1 MVDDERSGGAGKDS
15 VDLSVASGVAMSD
28 NGKNGGLNGG
38 GFPHRGHPAG
48 AHGLHVPLRGA
59 QRALGMSDVKDISI
73 ATPGELAAAARSG
86 AAGASG
92 GGADGNGSIHDVPI
106 PSHRE
111 FVNRELSWLEFNR
124 RVLHEATDDRTP
136 LLERVKFLEIFT
148 SNLDEFF
155 MKRVGGLRRQVSAGV
170 VTNTV
175 DGLTPYQQMVAIRK
189 TVIPMLQAQAE
200 CFAKSIRP
208 KLAAEGIQLLEW
220 ADVPADQREAARKFF
235 RSNIFPVL
243 TPLAVDPGHPFPFI
257 SNLSDSLGVILSH
270 PNHDE
275 RLFARV
281 KVPETLPRLIRLG
294 SGEGSGRFT
303 FVRVV
308 DIVKANLQDLFPEM
322 TVVAVMPFR
331 LTRNAD
337 VEHDEE
343 DAEDL
348 LELVEAELRA
358 RRFAK
363 VVRLEHGPNPN
374 PWILKFLMQELSLN
388 ELDVYELPGELDYGD
403 LRPISDLAL
412 PKLRYEPWTPI
423 TPPSIADDESDIF
436 SLIRAGDLLVHHPYE
451 SFNQSVQRFV
461 EAAAADPKV
470 LAIKMTVYRT
480 GDDSPFIHTLIR
492 AAEARKQVVC
502 LVELKARFDEER
514 NILLAQALEKAGVH
528 VVYGIPGLKTHTKT
542 TLVVRQDPDGIRCY
556 AHIGT
561 GNYNVGTAR
570 LYTDLGLFTCNPVI
584 TEDLTELFHYL
595 TGRSLKRD
603 YRKMLIAPVNMKR
616 RFLEMIEREAEHARA
631 GRPARIVAKMN
642 SLADETIVRALYKA
656 SGDGVEIDLIVR
668 GVCTLR
674 PGVPGMSDRIRVV
687 SVIGR
692 FLEHSRIFYFQNA
705 TAEALDGEFYMGS
718 ADWMY
723 RNLESRVE
731 AVVPIEDRVL
741 REKLWA
747 ILQIMLNDRRQG
759 WDMRGDGT
767 YAQRAPIDAEKQ
779 IGTHLTLMDI
789 ARPRTAARL
798 TAIAPMPQG

>member
-1 MVDDERSGGAGKDS
+1 MDGIAAEIT
-15 VDLSVASGVAMSD
+15 GV
-28 NGKNGGLNGG
+28 
-38 GFPHRGHPAG
+38 
-48 AHGLHVPLRGA
+48 VP
-59 QRALGMSDVKDISI
+59 
-73 ATPGELAAAARSG
+73 
-86 AAGASG
+86 
-92 GGADGNGSIHDVPI
+92 ADGNGHASANVAPRIDASPPQLGDI
-106 PSHRE
+106 GRPGE
-111 FVNRELSWLEFNR
+111 FINRETSWLEFNR
-124 RVLHEATDDRTP
+124 RVLHEADDERTP

-155 MKRVGGLRRQVSAGV
+155 MKRVGGLRRQITAGIV
-170 VTNTV
+170 AQTP
-175 DGLTPYQQMVAIRK
+175 DGLTPQQQLALIRAA
-189 TVIPMLQAQAE
+189 VLPMLQEQAE
-200 CFAKSIRP
+200 IFSRKIRP
-208 KLAAEGIQLLEW
+208 ALSQNGIHLLEW
-220 ADVPADQREAARKFF
+220 ADVPPEQREAARRFF
-235 RSNIFPVL
+235 RANIFPVL

-281 KVPETLPRLIRLG
+281 KIPETLPRWIRLG
-294 SGEGSGRFT
+294 NGEAVGKFV

-322 TVVAVMPFR
+322 MVLDVMPFR

-337 VEHDEE
+337 VEHDDE

-348 LELVEAELRA
+348 LEHVEEELRA

-374 PWILKFLMQELSLN
+374 TWILKFLMQELGLN
-388 ELDVYELPGELDYGD
+388 DTDVYELPGELDYGD
-403 LRPISDLAL
+403 LRPVSDLSL
-412 PKLRYEPWTPI
+412 PKMRYEPWTPVV
-423 TPPSIADDESDIF
+423 PPSIADDDSDIF

-461 EAAAADPKV
+461 EAAATDPKV

-514 NILLAQALEKAGVH
+514 NILLAQLLEKAGVH
-528 VVYGIPGLKTHTKT
+528 VVYGIVGLKTHTKT

-561 GNYNVGTAR
+561 GNYNVVTAR
-570 LYTDLGLFTCNPVI
+570 LYTDLGLFTCNPPI
-584 TEDLTELFHYL
+584 TEDLVELFHYL
-595 TGRSLKRD
+595 TGRSLKSH
-603 YRKMLIAPVNMKR
+603 YNKMLVAPVNMKDK
-616 RFLEMIEREAEHARA
+616 FLEMIDREAQFAKR
-631 GRPARIVAKMN
+631 GQPAHIVAKMN
-642 SLADETIVRALYKA
+642 ALADNDIARALCAA
-656 SGDGVEIDLIVR
+656 SQAGVEIDLIIR

-674 PGVPGMSDRIRVV
+674 PGLGGVSERIRVV

-692 FLEHSRIFYFQNA
+692 FLEHSRIFFFQNGA
-705 TAEALDGEFYMGS
+705 ADPLDGEFYIGS

-747 ILQIMLNDRRQG
+747 ILTIMLHDRRQG
-759 WDMRGDGT
+759 WDMKPDGS
-767 YAQRAPIDAEKQ
+767 YVQRTPDDPEKQ
-779 IGTHLTLMDI
+779 VGTHQTLMDI
-789 ARPRTAARL
+789 ARPRTAMRL
-798 TAIAPMPQG
+798 TVSTPMVQG